1 MAVLANSEKLSGT
14 RPFFSMNIRSCT
26 VNCAWMAPWRRSWTG
41 LAGCTTIAPRFAG
54 GGFAGAAGE
63 AASFVGS
70 RYSDS
75 ICAVCSGVSCE
86 APAAGDASF
95 LPQPQRA
102 RRLNARM
109 KTCWFMSPI
118 VGGQSLEQGIG
129 LCGRR
134 NSLQAWKLVAGI
146 AAELWADRLDVA
158 IREVHIASFV
168 VAERE

>member
-1 MAVLANSEKLSGT
+1 
-14 RPFFSMNIRSCT
+14 
-26 VNCAWMAPWRRSWTG
+26 
-41 LAGCTTIAPRFAG
+41 
-54 GGFAGAAGE
+54 
-63 AASFVGS
+63 
-70 RYSDS
+70 
-75 ICAVCSGVSCE
+75 
-86 APAAGDASF
+86 
-95 LPQPQRA
+95 
-102 RRLNARM
+102 M

-158 IREVHIASFV
+158 IREVHIAPFV